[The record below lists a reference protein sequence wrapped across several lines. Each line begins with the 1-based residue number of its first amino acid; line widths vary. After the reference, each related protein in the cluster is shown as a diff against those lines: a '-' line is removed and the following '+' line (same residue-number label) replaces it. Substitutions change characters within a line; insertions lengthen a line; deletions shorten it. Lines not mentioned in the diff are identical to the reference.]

1 MYKMSDNQRLTMIV
15 IGHITGW
22 FVSIVQYFI
31 IVGIMMLINYVIPGE
46 ANPWLVAMIVMLIW
60 RNNTFVKLAIRSS
73 IQKAE
78 KERKMRF

>member
-1 MYKMSDNQRLTMIV
+1 MSDNQRLTMIV